1 MTPSRF
7 FLEVVPALGRL
18 RARAFPALAAKIS
31 VVVDH
36 EAFTL
41 SLHDDVAPA
50 RAGGDPA
57 APFQLYLSTSAFER
71 LLAGTL
77 DVEDAL
83 AKKQVG
89 YRGDVRVLAQ
99 LGRLLSGSGSAVDV
113 RVR

>member
-1 MTPSRF
+1 MTPARF
-7 FLEVVPALGRL
+7 FLEVVPALGKL
-18 RARAFPALAAKIS
+18 RARAFPALKEPIS

-41 SLHDDVAPA
+41 TLHDDVTRA
-50 RAGGDPA
+50 RAGGDPS

-71 LLAGTL
+71 LLDGTL
-77 DVEDAL
+77 DVDDAL

-89 YRGDVRVLAQ
+89 FRGDLRVLAQ
-99 LGRLLSGSGSAVDV
+99 LGRLLSGAGSSVDV